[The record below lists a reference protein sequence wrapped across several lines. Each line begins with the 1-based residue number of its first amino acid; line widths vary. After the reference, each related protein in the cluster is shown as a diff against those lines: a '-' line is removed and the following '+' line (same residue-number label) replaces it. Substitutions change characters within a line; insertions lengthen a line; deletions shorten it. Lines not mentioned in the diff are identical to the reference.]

1 MLLKI
6 EKLKLELQKWKI
18 KISMFF
24 FHRDGVPKKKSPA
37 MATIVV
43 ESRTHYVAVFV
54 LNQRVFLADDPY
66 AILIEVKLNCIHY
79 ELNDLEMLLFRLA
92 LSRSDTF
99 P

>member
-24 FHRDGVPKKKSPA
+24 FHRDGVPKKKI
-37 MATIVV
+37 TCHGNYCCR
-43 ESRTHYVAVFV
+43 SRTHYVAVFV